1 MDPFVTSLLM
11 GLIFE
16 FPNQLH
22 FGVVGIPINLTGQDC
37 DMKLETVVRSVGFA
51 GFLGL
56 LHVANGPI

>member
-37 DMKLETVVRSVGFA
+37 DTKLESVFRPVGFA